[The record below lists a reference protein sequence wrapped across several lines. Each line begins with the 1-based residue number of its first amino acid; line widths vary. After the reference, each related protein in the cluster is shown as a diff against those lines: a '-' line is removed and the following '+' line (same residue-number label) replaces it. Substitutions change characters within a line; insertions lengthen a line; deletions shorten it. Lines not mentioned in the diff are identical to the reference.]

1 MQPSYMDRFFFI
13 IYINDLPEGLYYAAK
28 FFTGDNSLFS
38 VIDATD
44 ASDSK
49 LINDL
54 LKIQGRA

>member
-1 MQPSYMDRFFFI
+1 MQPSYKDRFSSLFTLTI
-13 IYINDLPEGLYYAAK
+13 PEGLYYVAN
-28 FFTGDNSLFS
+28 FSPSDNSLFS
-38 VIDATD
+38 VIDAAD

>member
-1 MQPSYMDRFFFI
+1 MDRFFFI